1 MEQKELID
9 KISQINCLKVLQN
22 TILNWLNF
30 LKNEKRLSENTY
42 KNYLIDLTQFINFMS
57 LHLGFQLTIQDLESI
72 EAKDFRSFLS
82 YLNKENIGKVSINRK
97 LSCIRNF
104 FKYLQNNK
112 LIEESN
118 IDLIQSLKTTQK
130 LPRPLEHELILQ
142 SIQEA
147 EKLGKQKWEQE
158 RNKVLF
164 IVMYGCGLRISEM
177 LDLKIKDLPKKTQ
190 EQVIIVKGKGDKQR
204 LVPFPYYITE
214 FIKDYLNLLP
224 ENLANKEY
232 IFIGKHGNKL
242 SPRTVQS
249 IVEKVR
255 INLFLDESFTPHAL
269 RHSFAT
275 RLLEEG
281 GDLKDIQ
288 QLLGHSSLKATQR
301 YVKLDNLKLKE
312 NQHIFHPRSK
322 KH

>member
-1 MEQKELID
+1 MKQKELID
-9 KISQINCLKVLQN
+9 KISQINCLKLLQN
-22 TILNWLNF
+22 TILDWLNF

-57 LHLGFQLTIQDLESI
+57 LHLGYKLTIQDLESI
-72 EAKDFRSFLS
+72 ETKDFRSFLS

-104 FKYLQNNK
+104 FKYLKNHK

-118 IDLIQSLKTTQK
+118 VDLIQSLKTTQK
-130 LPRPLEHELILQ
+130 LPRPLEHDTILN
-142 SIQEA
+142 SIKEA
-147 EKLGKQKWEQE
+147 KKLGKQKWEQE

-177 LDLKIKDLPKKTQ
+177 LDMKIKDLPLKNQ
-190 EQVIIVKGKGDKQR
+190 EQIILVEGKGGKQR
-204 LVPFPYYITE
+204 IVPFPYYITE

-224 ENLANKEY
+224 ESLVNKEY
-232 IFIGKHGNKL
+232 VFIGKHGNKL

-312 NQHIFHPRSK
+312 NQNIFHPRSK
-322 KH
+322 KP